1 MALTFREKKVDKG
14 MKKRIVILISVF
26 FVFLIFFEFILNYE
40 KHGDTLSASEATL
53 PVVATKAGGRE
64 VNFMYGFTKKMDK
77 TLCLGPETPISGN
90 KIDLSVYTYEMSI
103 DNAEYQLLK
112 IEDQKVVS
120 SGSIELKGDRSL
132 KEASIDF
139 ENIESGRQ
147 YFLVIKLSTKD
158 KNLRYYS
165 RVVSGSENGIRGCM
179 DFADS
184 IHKAAIGKDRTTLSS
199 YMESASTAVD
209 NSLDHVNI
217 TSSIDQTAYNS
228 LDLEQDGA
236 SIYSVNEYL
245 NGNMEITIN
254 SILKDKNNPAIKY
267 SVTEY
272 MRTKYSTEKMRLM
285 DYDRHMEKIFD
296 PDNTKVAEQS
306 ISVGIADKDLNFISN
321 ETGNIVAFVMNGS
334 VYEYNQNTG
343 VITSLYSFTSKLEN
357 IRYTSGY
364 QGHGIRLLSID
375 EGGSVSFTVYG
386 YMSSGAHEGNNGIG
400 VYHYDDGR
408 KVTEEDIFINSDASY
423 QFLKQEY
430 SDSLYI
436 SGSDKYYIMSDDKI
450 YEMSADKKKT
460 KVILAGL
467 KEGQYIRSKNSRFVS
482 WSDSKA
488 GSDKITTMD
497 LEDGSKMET
506 KADGGDYI
514 FPLVYMQQDLV
525 YGKAKKE
532 DIVNNPDGS
541 ITAPMYE
548 IDIAEISDKKVETE
562 KTYPQNG
569 VYVTSVVLDGSSL
582 TLNRVT
588 RTGKGLVDAGQDVI
602 KNTFEEGK
610 KTVSFETDFDSKAG
624 TIRNFVMG
632 KKAGIHAISSLK
644 AKAIMTADENN
655 FELDIPSIDDKYI
668 IIVGDKIVSIEN
680 DLLTAIQ
687 NADKIN
693 GTVIDSRQKTVW
705 AKSRKDYC
713 SNIEVTSSDMDIMM
727 AKSKKGVKYLDLTG
741 CTMKQMF
748 FYVSNRYPVY
758 TETKNGSYLII
769 GYDALGVTT
778 YDQKS
783 GSYQTTTRSNLEN
796 MIQQKG
802 NIFRTYTD

>member
-14 MKKRIVILISVF
+14 MKKRIAILISVF

-40 KHGDTLSASEATL
+40 KSGDTLSTSEATL

-77 TLCLGPETPISGN
+77 TLCLGPETPISGKN
-90 KIDLSVYTYEMSI
+90 IDLSVYTYDMSI
-103 DNAEYQLLK
+103 NDAEYQLLK

-120 SGSIELKGDRSL
+120 SGNIELKGDRSL
-132 KEASIDF
+132 KEASIDLG
-139 ENIESGRQ
+139 NIESGRQ
-147 YFLVIKLSTKD
+147 YFLIIKLSTKG

-165 RVVSGSENGIRGCM
+165 RVVSGSENGIKGCM

-184 IHKAAIGKDRTTLSS
+184 IHKAAIAKDKSTLSS
-199 YMESASTAVD
+199 YMESSSISAD

-217 TSSIDQTAYNS
+217 TSSLDQTAYNS
-228 LDLEQDGA
+228 LELEQDGA

-254 SILKDKNNPAIKY
+254 SILKDKNNPSIKY
-267 SVTEY
+267 TVTEY

-296 PDNTKVAEQS
+296 PDNTKVTEQS
-306 ISVGIADKDLNFISN
+306 ISVGVADKNLNFISN

-423 QFLKQEY
+423 QFLEQEY

-460 KVILAGL
+460 KVVLSGL

-506 KADGGDYI
+506 KADSGDYI
-514 FPLVYMQQDLV
+514 FPLVYIQQDLV

-532 DIVNNPDGS
+532 DIVNNPDG
-541 ITAPMYE
+541 TFTVPMYE
-548 IDIAEISDKKVETE
+548 IDIAGISDGKVEME

-632 KKAGIHAISSLK
+632 KKANMVATSSLD

-655 FELDIPSIDDKYI
+655 FELNIPSINDKYI
-668 IIVGDKIVSIEN
+668 IIVGDKIVAIES

-687 NADKIN
+687 NADKLN

-741 CTMKQMF
+741 CNMKQMF

-783 GSYQTTTRSNLEN
+783 GSYQTTNRSNLEN

-802 NIFRTYTD
+802 NIFRTYVD